1 MKKKLVLNV
10 DIICNTNRAFFA
22 EELGRLN
29 DVGGA
34 NDFKYANKTH
44 CAAHIIA
51 TVSVQANFAI

>member
-1 MKKKLVLNV
+1 M
-10 DIICNTNRAFFA
+10 DIICNTNRAIWS

-34 NDFKYANKTH
+34 NGFKYANKTH